1 MKKYMIT
8 YDLNTPGKNYDN
20 VIDAIKA
27 ASNGTWCSFWRSSFL
42 ICSNLTANEIFAVL
56 EPYIDSNDRLFIVEV
71 TAHYQGWLSKDEWNF
86 INQNVF

>member
-42 ICSNLTANEIFAVL
+42 ICSKLTANEIFSVL
-56 EPYIDSNDRLFIVEV
+56 EPHIDSNDSLFIVEV
-71 TAHYQGWLSKDEWNF
+71 TAHYQGWLSKDEWDF